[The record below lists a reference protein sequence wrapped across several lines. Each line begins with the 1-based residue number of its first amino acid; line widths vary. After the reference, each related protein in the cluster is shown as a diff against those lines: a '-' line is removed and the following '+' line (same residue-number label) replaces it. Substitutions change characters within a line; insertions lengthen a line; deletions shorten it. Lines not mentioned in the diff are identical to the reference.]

1 MNTVWQGFIKPK
13 RLEADKKTLT
23 NTYGKFVAEPFERGF
38 AKTIGNA
45 LRRHLLS
52 SIQGAAVTAVK
63 FDGVYHE
70 FSTIPKVR
78 EDVSDIILNIKELM
92 IKLNV
97 DQPKTIFIHAEGKGE
112 VRAKDIKAD
121 ADVEILNPEHLIA
134 TLDKGG
140 KLDFEMLIKKGR
152 GYIPAE
158 RNTEEGMPIQ
168 MIPIDSIFSP
178 IKKVNYTVENTR
190 VGQSTDYERLIL
202 EVWTNGAIKPDDA
215 IAHSAKILK
224 DHLQIFI
231 NFEEEVEVKGPQVD
245 EKKLK
250 TITNLKRSVEE
261 LELSVRSYNCLKN
274 ENIKTIAD
282 LVQKTDQEMLKTRN
296 FGRKSLNEIKEILAE
311 MGLSLGMNLDEYK
324 SELKSAG
331 ALSDN

>member
-13 RLEADKKTLT
+13 RLEADKKTLKD
-23 NTYGKFVAEPFERGF
+23 TYGKFVAEPFERGF
-38 AKTIGNA
+38 ATTIGNA
-45 LRRHLLS
+45 IRRHLLS
-52 SIQGAAVTAVK
+52 SIQGAAITLVK

-97 DQPKTIFIHAEGKGE
+97 EHPKTIFIHAEGKGE
-112 VRAKDIKAD
+112 VRAKDIKTD

-140 KLDFEMLIKKGR
+140 KLDIEMVVKKGR

-158 RNTEEGMPIQ
+158 KNIEDGMPIQ
-168 MIPIDSIFSP
+168 MIPVDSIFSP
-178 IKKVNYTVENTR
+178 VKKVNYAVENTR
-190 VGQSTDYERLIL
+190 VGQSTDYEKLIL
-202 EVWTNGAIKPDDA
+202 EVWTNGAIKPEDA

-231 NFEEEVEVKGPQVD
+231 NFEEDVEVRGPQVD
-245 EKKLK
+245 EKRQK
-250 TITNLKRSVEE
+250 IIVNLKRSVEE

-282 LVQKTDQEMLKTRN
+282 LVQKTDHEMLKTRN

-324 SELKSAG
+324 SEL
-331 ALSDN
+331 

>member
-23 NTYGKFVAEPFERGF
+23 NTYGKFVTEPFERGF
-38 AKTIGNA
+38 AKTIGNS

-52 SIQGAAVTAVK
+52 SIQGAAITAVK

-140 KLDFEMLIKKGR
+140 KLNIEMVVKKGR

-158 RNTEEGMPIQ
+158 RNAEEGMPIQ

-190 VGQSTDYERLIL
+190 VGRSTDYEKLIL

-245 EKKLK
+245 EKKQK
-250 TITNLKRSVEE
+250 IIANLKRSVEE
-261 LELSVRSYNCLKN
+261 LELSVRSYNCLKS

-282 LVQKTDQEMLKTRN
+282 LVQKTDHEMLKTRN

-311 MGLSLGMNLDEYK
+311 MGLSLGMNLDDYR

-331 ALSDN
+331 VLS